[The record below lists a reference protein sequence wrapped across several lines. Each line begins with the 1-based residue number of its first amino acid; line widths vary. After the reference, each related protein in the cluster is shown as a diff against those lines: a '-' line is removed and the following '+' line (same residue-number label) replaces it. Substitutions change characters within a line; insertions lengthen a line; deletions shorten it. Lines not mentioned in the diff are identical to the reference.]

1 MRLTQPWLYMQVSVV
16 AVCCVYCKQEKLLF
30 TTANNIQE
38 IDLDTLVV
46 KELVYQSTESYSLA
60 YDEKER
66 YVYSSR
72 LTENTIVRF
81 PYPNDQAVNSETVVS
96 TNRPYYVAFD
106 SGNSHLYWTELNTLG
121 RVVRCKSDGSDVTTI
136 VNGTLPIALALDTH
150 DRWIYY
156 STETSNA
163 LLRVT
168 FDGTERQVVINL
180 SSRLIDIQ
188 VDFVD
193 QRVYWMEYDTGDLK
207 SVLNNG
213 SDVKTVMSTY
223 VKLYNREIDIGGDY
237 IFYTSYKN
245 ILKVHKSSGKM
256 PTVVHTEQVQIDG
269 LLFYKLKSRNISNF
283 TWFSLHSGKLCSK
296 NVSVQPR
303 ADDSAGITRE

>member
-1 MRLTQPWLYMQVSVV
+1 MRLSQPWLYIQVSVV

-46 KELVYQSTESYSLA
+46 KELAYQSTESHSIA

-72 LTENTIVRF
+72 LAENTIVRF
-81 PYPNDQAVNSETVVS
+81 PYPNDQAVNFETVVS

-121 RVVRCKSDGSDVTTI
+121 RVVRCKSDG
-136 VNGTLPIALALDTH
+136 
-150 DRWIYY
+150 WIYY

-245 ILKVHKSSGKM
+245 ILKVHKSSGQM

-269 LLFYKLKSRNISNF
+269 LLFYKLKGEKYKFRNACWEFLFDDIKSTSRRQGRNEDGSQEGHKY
-283 TWFSLHSGKLCSK
+283 SLHNC
-296 NVSVQPR
+296 
-303 ADDSAGITRE
+303 GINQTSEMEA